1 MLGRTW
7 RRLFAPTFWTFV
19 PLGAITL
26 GIFALTG
33 ADDVIE
39 MILSDPEAL
48 DRLSEAELLD
58 VSVRLFQGV
67 SAAVLLQVLAS
78 GFVNLAAHRIVAG
91 EIAGEHVGT
100 GAAVSTAFARI
111 LPLVG
116 AGVLVV
122 MAILAGLVLLVVPG
136 IWLAG
141 CFTMV
146 SAVIAIEGARPAQ
159 ALSRSF
165 ALVRGRWWPTVGFL
179 VLVGLLGSV
188 AAQLV
193 QLVALP
199 VLAVGGLGIGLGL
212 GFVALV
218 IVQGMVVAAIAV
230 MTTVWYVDLRA
241 RKETLVSSSLSLRP
255 QGEVPP
261 RETEVS

>member
-1 MLGRTW
+1 MLGRVW
-7 RRLFAPTFWTFV
+7 RRLFAPTFWSFV

-39 MILSDPEAL
+39 MVLSDPEAL
-48 DRLSEAELLD
+48 DRLTDAELLD
-58 VSVRLFQGV
+58 LSVRLFQGV
-67 SAAVLLQVLAS
+67 SIAVLLQLLAS

-100 GAAVSTAFARI
+100 AAAVSLAFAR
-111 LPLVG
+111 LFPLLG
-116 AGVLVV
+116 AGLLALI
-122 MAILAGLVLLVVPG
+122 AIMAGLVLLVVPG

-141 CFTMV
+141 CFTMI
-146 SAVIAIEGARPAQ
+146 SAVIAIEGVRPGR
-159 ALSRSF
+159 ALGRSF
-165 ALVRGRWWPTVGFL
+165 ALVRGRWWPTVAFL
-179 VLVGLLGSV
+179 LLVGLLGSV

-199 VLAVGGLGIGLGL
+199 ILAVGGVGIGLGL

-241 RKETLVSSSLSLRP
+241 RKETLLSSSLALRP
-255 QGEVPP
+255 QGQVPP
-261 RETEVS
+261 PGTGVS